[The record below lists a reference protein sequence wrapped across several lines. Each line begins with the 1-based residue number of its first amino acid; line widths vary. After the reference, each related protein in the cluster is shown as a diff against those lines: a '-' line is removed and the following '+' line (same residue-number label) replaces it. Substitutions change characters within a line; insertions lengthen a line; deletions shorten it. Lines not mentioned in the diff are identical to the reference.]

1 MKRYGLI
8 GYPLSHSFS
17 QRYFTEKFTRESIA
31 GAVYENFS
39 IPQIDGLKNILSQ
52 QQDLR
57 GFNVTIPYKKEVLAF
72 LSSSSPV
79 VKAMGACNCVKI
91 ENGKLIGHNTDVVGF
106 EQSLLP
112 YLKPHH
118 RAALILGTGGAA
130 AAVAYVLNK
139 RQISFQYVS
148 RKKSA
153 TSLSYEELDEQVM
166 KTHSLI
172 INTTPLGMS
181 PRVNEYPPIPYEWIN
196 QAQHCF
202 DLIYNPA
209 ETLFLQ
215 KAKAA
220 GASIQ
225 NGAEMLVIQAEE
237 SWRIWNADEY

>member
-17 QRYFTEKFTRESIA
+17 QRYFSEKFVKESIE
-31 GAVYENFS
+31 GAVYENYS
-39 IPQIDGLKNILSQ
+39 IPKIDELKSILSQ
-52 QQDLR
+52 QPDLC

-72 LSSSSPV
+72 LSASSPV
-79 VKAMGACNCVKI
+79 VQAMGACNCVKI
-91 ENGKLIGHNTDVVGF
+91 KDGQLFGHNTDVVGF
-106 EQSLLP
+106 EQSLLQ
-112 YLKPHH
+112 YLKDHH
-118 RAALILGTGGAA
+118 RNALILGTGGAA
-130 AAVAYVLNK
+130 AAVAYVFNQ
-139 RQISFQYVS
+139 RNISFQYVS

-153 TSLSYEELDEQVM
+153 TSLAYEELDEAIM
-166 KTHSLI
+166 STHTLI

-181 PRVNEYPPIPYEWIN
+181 PQVDDCPPIPYQWIN
-196 QAQHCF
+196 QQHHCF

-220 GASIQ
+220 GATTQ

-237 SWRIWNADEY
+237 SWRIWNEKE

>member
-17 QRYFTEKFTRESIA
+17 QRYFTEKFAKESIE
-31 GAVYENFS
+31 GVVYENYS
-39 IPQIDGLKNILSQ
+39 IAQIDQLKNIIEKQ
-52 QQDLR
+52 HDLC

-72 LSSSSPV
+72 LSSASPV
-79 VKAMGACNCVKI
+79 VEVMGACNCVKI
-91 ENGKLIGHNTDVVGF
+91 ENGKLVGHNTDVVGF

-112 YLKPHH
+112 HLKIHH
-118 RAALILGTGGAA
+118 QRALVLGTGGAA
-130 AAVAYVLNK
+130 AAVAYVFRERK
-139 RQISFQYVS
+139 ISFQYVS
-148 RKKSA
+148 RTKSA
-153 TSLSYEELDEQVM
+153 TSLAYDDLDEDLMRNHTLV
-166 KTHSLI
+166 

-181 PRVNEYPPIPYEWIN
+181 PLVDQYPPIPYQWIN
-196 QAQHCF
+196 EQHHCF

-220 GASIQ
+220 GATVQ

-237 SWRIWNADEY
+237 SWRIWNEME

>member
-17 QRYFTEKFTRESIA
+17 QRYFTEKFVKESIK
-31 GAVYENFS
+31 GAVYESYS
-39 IPQIDGLKNILSQ
+39 IPKMDNLKSILEQ
-52 QQDLR
+52 HQDLC

-72 LSSSSPV
+72 LSSASPV
-79 VKAMGACNCVKI
+79 VEAMGACNCVKI
-91 ENGKLIGHNTDVVGF
+91 DNGKLVGHNTDVVGF

-112 YLKPHH
+112 YLKDHH
-118 RAALILGTGGAA
+118 RHALILGTGGAA
-130 AAVAYVLNK
+130 AAVAYVFNQ
-139 RQISFQYVS
+139 RAVPFQYVS
-148 RKKSA
+148 RKKTD
-153 TSLSYEELDEQVM
+153 TSLAYEDLSERMMQEH
-166 KTHSLI
+166 TLI

-181 PRVNEYPPIPYEWIN
+181 PLVDQCPSIPYQWIN
-196 QAQHCF
+196 NQHHCF

-220 GASIQ
+220 GATIQ

-237 SWRIWNADEY
+237 SWRIWNEGE

>member
-17 QRYFTEKFTRESIA
+17 QRYFSEKFARESIE
-31 GAVYENFS
+31 GAVYENYS
-39 IPQIDGLKNILSQ
+39 IPQIDGLKNILTQ
-52 QQDLR
+52 QHDLC

-72 LSSSSPV
+72 LSSSTPAV
-79 VKAMGACNCVKI
+79 EAMGACNCVKI
-91 ENGKLIGHNTDVVGF
+91 EDGKLIGHNTDVVGF

-112 YLKPHH
+112 YLKEHH
-118 RAALILGTGGAA
+118 RNALILGTGGAA
-130 AAVAYVLNK
+130 AAVAYVFKK
-139 RQISFQYVS
+139 RAITFQYVS
-148 RKKSA
+148 RKRTD
-153 TSLSYEELDEQVM
+153 TSLAYEDLDEGTMQAH
-166 KTHSLI
+166 TLI

-181 PRVNEYPPIPYEWIN
+181 PLVDECPPIPYQWIN
-196 QAQHCF
+196 KQHHFF

-220 GASIQ
+220 GASTQ

-237 SWRIWNADEY
+237 SWRIWNEDE